1 VKLLAV
7 LLLAATGPA
16 PVYPGDEELIGFAQ
30 THLVAADESLI
41 EIARDYD
48 LGFNAIAEA
57 NPTLDPFVPGT
68 GATVALP
75 TAWILPRAAA
85 PGTVVVNLSEMRLY
99 YFSRSR
105 QEGGNWVV
113 TFPIGIGS
121 EGTET
126 PLGRFQ
132 VVARERNPVWR
143 VPVSIRKEKPELPA
157 EVPPGPDNPLGTHAL
172 HLSGPF
178 ILIHGTDKPYGV
190 GRRASHGCLRLYPED
205 IPQLYRL
212 VHVGTEVTIV
222 REPVKVALH
231 NGHVYMEVHADE
243 DFHQNTASVARRL
256 LADRA
261 LLDRVDGAKLEAAV
275 QHATGTPVDITR

>member
-1 VKLLAV
+1 VTLFAL

-16 PVYPGDEELIGFAQ
+16 AVYPGDEELIGVPG
-30 THLVAADESLI
+30 THQVAPDESLI

-57 NPTLDPFVPGT
+57 NPTLDEFVPGT

-75 TAWILPRAAA
+75 TAWILPRTAA

-105 QEGGNWVV
+105 PEGGNWVV

-132 VVARERNPVWR
+132 VIAREHNPVWR
-143 VPVSIRKEKPELPA
+143 VPASIRKEKPELPA
-157 EVPPGPDNPLGTHAL
+157 QVPSGPDNPLGTHAL
-172 HLSGPF
+172 HLSGPL
-178 ILIHGTDKPYGV
+178 ILIHGTDKPFGV

-212 VHVGTEVTIV
+212 VHVGTEVIIV

-231 NGHVYMEVHADE
+231 NDRVYVEVHLDEHVQAD
-243 DFHQNTASVARRL
+243 TAALARGL
-256 LADRA
+256 LAGRG

-275 QHATGTPVDITR
+275 QHPTGTPVDVSR

>member
-1 VKLLAV
+1 MTLLAV

-30 THLVAADESLI
+30 THHVAADESLI

-57 NPTLDPFVPGT
+57 NPTLDPFVPGP
-68 GATVALP
+68 GATVAVP
-75 TAWILPRAAA
+75 TAWVLPRAAA
-85 PGTVVVNLSEMRLY
+85 AGTVVVNLSEMRLY
-99 YFSRSR
+99 YFSQARKD
-105 QEGGNWVV
+105 GGNWVV
-113 TFPIGIGS
+113 TFPIGVGS

-126 PLGRFQ
+126 PLGHFQ

-143 VPVSIRKEKPELPA
+143 VPASIRKEKPELPA
-157 EVPPGPDNPLGTHAL
+157 QVPPGPDNPLGTHAL

-222 REPVKVALH
+222 REPVKVALY
-231 NGHVYMEVHADE
+231 NGRVYVEVHADE
-243 DFHQNTASVARRL
+243 DFHADTTSLARRL
-256 LADRA
+256 LAERA
-261 LLDRVDGAKLEAAV
+261 LMERVDVVKLETAV
-275 QHATGTPVDITR
+275 QHPTGTPVDITR